1 MENKLKVC
9 SRCKKSKVI
18 WKNKTIDG
26 EKKQFCQTC
35 WNITDKELAKEKRKV
50 KREKKRETITEKKL
64 DSVFSKLV
72 REIYPPYCH
81 SSKVPIQVEGSHCA
95 HLISRNNRCVR
106 WDLRNCYPTT
116 PQENMF
122 NQLHVIQLAKRLK
135 EYYEIDI
142 DDWENHAKQFV
153 CKLSSTE
160 RKEMYD
166 IFKDGLERTLSL
178 KRSNADKHYFLL
190 LREEIISK
198 TKKIM

>member
-1 MENKLKVC
+1 MQVKVKDC
-9 SRCKKSKVI
+9 SRCKKSRVIFKNQKV
-18 WKNKTIDG
+18 G
-26 EKKQFCQTC
+26 EEKFQYCEQC
-35 WNITDKELAKEKRKV
+35 WNILNREKVKEKRKI

-64 DSVFSKLV
+64 DAIFSKLV
-72 REIYPPYCH
+72 REIYPSYCH

-135 EYYEIDI
+135 EYYGIDI
-142 DDWENHAKQFV
+142 DDWESTAKQEV
-153 CKLSSTE
+153 CKLTLTE

-166 IFKDGLERTLSL
+166 IFRDGLERTLSL
-178 KRSNADKHYFLL
+178 KRSGADKHYFLL
-190 LREEIISK
+190 LREEIIIK
-198 TKKIM
+198 TKKVL